1 MPNIGSVLKQEISRL
16 ARREIRKEVQTLR
29 KASASHR
36 RQLAALKRALAELD
50 RRVGSL
56 ARTATAQAAPAATSR
71 KPMRFVAKGL
81 RSLRERLGLS
91 MKDLAKL
98 VGVSEQS
105 VYNWEH
111 KRAVPREPQLA
122 RIAALRG
129 KGKREIGAA
138 LANSAPKR
146 KRGRRR
152 AR

>member
-16 ARREIRKEVQTLR
+16 ARREIRKEVQSLR
-29 KASASHR
+29 KASAGHR
-36 RQLAALKRALAELD
+36 RQLAALKRMMAD
-50 RRVGSL
+50 VNRQIGSL
-56 ARTATAQAAPAATSR
+56 ARSSRPQGAPPQPGK

-81 RSLRERLGLS
+81 RSLRARLGVS

-111 KRAVPREPQLA
+111 KRAVPREPQLV

-129 KGKREIGAA
+129 KGKREVGAV
-138 LANSAPKR
+138 LASSAPKR

>member
-1 MPNIGSVLKQEISRL
+1 MPNIASVLKQEISRL
-16 ARREIRKEVQTLR
+16 ARREIKKEVQVLR

-36 RQLAALKRALAELD
+36 RQIAALKRSLAD
-50 RRVGSL
+50 FNRRVGSL
-56 ARTATAQAAPAATSR
+56 ARSATAQPAPAPTSR

-81 RSLRERLGLS
+81 RSLRARLGVS

-111 KRAVPREPQLA
+111 KRAVPREPQLV

-129 KGKREIGAA
+129 KGKRDAQA
-138 LANSAPKR
+138 LLTQTKPKR
-146 KRGRRR
+146 ARRR
-152 AR
+152 RRR